1 MEIVRQLGAAIMP
14 GACLLCGTE
23 SPAGGRGLCPACLGD
38 LPRSDP
44 SCYRCGASLPR
55 EQLCGACLNRPP
67 AFDRTLSAYAYRYPV
82 DHLIHRFKYRRWLTV
97 TVALVPMLIR
107 RIREEEEEFPDA
119 LLPVPLYPGR
129 LRQRGYNQALEIARV
144 LGRELGISVAGDLA
158 WRRRSTLEQARLP
171 AAARRRNIRGAFALR
186 RPPEGR
192 HLAIVDDVMTTG
204 ATAGELAKLLR
215 RNGVETV
222 SVWVLARTQGEG

>member
-1 MEIVRQLGAAIMP
+1 MEIVRQLGAAVMP

-23 SPAGGRGLCPACLGD
+23 SPVGGQGVCPGCLAD
-38 LPRSDP
+38 LPRSE
-44 SCYRCGASLPR
+44 SACYRCGVALAR
-55 EQLCGACLNRPP
+55 EQLCGSCLNRPP
-67 AFDRTLSAYAYRYPV
+67 AFDRTLSAYGYRYPV
-82 DHLIHRFKYRRWLTV
+82 DHLIQRLKYRRWLTV
-97 TVALVPMLIR
+97 TTVLAPPLIR

-119 LLPVPLYPGR
+119 LLPVPLHPGR

-144 LGRELGISVAGDLA
+144 LGRELGIPVASDLA
-158 WRRRSTLEQARLP
+158 RRCRSTLEQACLP
-171 AAARRRNIRGAFALR
+171 PAARRRNIRGAFVLR

-204 ATAGELAKLLR
+204 STVGELAKLLR

-222 SVWVLARTQGEG
+222 SVWVLARTQQ